1 MFSHSRCDPV
11 SPGFLL
17 LQRRFAHHYCQIL
30 QASPS
35 LVADMKYEEVYN
47 ASMPVL
53 SRDGPRVTKQTSFIG
68 RIAKKVHEYAP
79 TFTHE
84 DVREVAAFSG
94 LSQVSVD
101 TLLAERAETECR

>member
-1 MFSHSRCDPV
+1 
-11 SPGFLL
+11 
-17 LQRRFAHHYCQIL
+17 
-30 QASPS
+30 
-35 LVADMKYEEVYN
+35 MKYEEVYN